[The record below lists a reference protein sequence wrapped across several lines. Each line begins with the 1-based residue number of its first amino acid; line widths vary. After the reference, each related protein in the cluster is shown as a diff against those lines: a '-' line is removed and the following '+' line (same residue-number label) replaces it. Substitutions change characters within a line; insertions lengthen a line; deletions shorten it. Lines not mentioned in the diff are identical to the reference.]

1 MQTKDLVIIGGG
13 GHTRVLIGMA
23 QAAGLRVRGIVTSNT
38 VLVGTSV
45 LDVPVLGLEDTVAL
59 NPSEVTLVNGVGNL
73 ANREGPGLFLRSAI
87 YQRYR
92 ARGFD
97 FMPLISPHGV
107 IQPHVIMGEGVQ
119 VMPGAVIQPG
129 AIIGE
134 NVIINTKASIDHD
147 AVIYPHCHIAPGAVL
162 CGHVVVGE
170 ETHIGAG
177 AVVIQGV
184 RIGCNVVIGAGAV
197 VTHHV
202 PDGVIVRPAA
212 SEQTKLAAPSS
223 LLTN

>member
-1 MQTKDLVIIGGG
+1 MKRELVIIGGG

-23 QAAGLRVRGIVTSNT
+23 QAAGLNIKGIITSNAA
-38 VLVGTSV
+38 LLGEEV
-45 LDVPVLGLEDTVAL
+45 LDVPVLGLEGEVAL
-59 NPSEVTLVNGVGNL
+59 DPAQIVLINGVGNL
-73 ANREGPGLFLRSAI
+73 ASRAGSGLAVRAAI

-97 FMPLISPHGV
+97 FLPLMSNHAV
-107 IQPHVIMGEGVQ
+107 VQPHVMMGEGVQ
-119 VMPGAVIQPG
+119 VMPGAVIQSG

-134 NVIINTKASIDHD
+134 NVIVNTRASIDHD
-147 AVIYPHCHIAPGAVL
+147 AVIYPHCHIAPAAVL

-177 AVVIQGV
+177 AVIIQGI
-184 RIGCNVVIGAGAV
+184 RIGCNVVVGAGAV

-202 PDGVIVRPAA
+202 PDNVIIRPPA
-212 SEQTKLAAPSS
+212 SEQTRQKPAHAE
-223 LLTN
+223 